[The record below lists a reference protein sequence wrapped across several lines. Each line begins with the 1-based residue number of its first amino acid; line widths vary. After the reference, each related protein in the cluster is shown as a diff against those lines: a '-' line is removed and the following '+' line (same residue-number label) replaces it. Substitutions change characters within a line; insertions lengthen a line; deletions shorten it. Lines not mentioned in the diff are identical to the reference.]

1 MRRSSTGSRRIVIIR
16 PTGRHRLKW
25 APKHIPEIMLAVW
38 QHLVLSVSS
47 VLIGLVIALAL
58 GIVCARRQRLYAFAL
73 TVTNI
78 IFVIPSLALFA
89 LLIPFLGLG
98 MEPALVGLSSY
109 CLLIL
114 LRNVVTGL
122 RGVPADVLDAADGM
136 GYGHWQRLLRIELPL
151 ALPLIVSGTRIALV
165 TVIGIAT
172 VAAFIDGGGLGTII
186 LIGIDQEYVEKILVG
201 GILTALLAV
210 IFDLVLA
217 SAEKALIR
225 WQ

>member
-1 MRRSSTGSRRIVIIR
+1 MN
-16 PTGRHRLKW
+16 W
-25 APKHIPEIMLAVW
+25 APKHIPEIALAVW

-47 VLIGLVIALAL
+47 VLIGLAIAIVLGVI
-58 GIVCARRQRLYAFAL
+58 CARRPRLYAFAL

-114 LRNVVTGL
+114 LRNIVTGL

-136 GYGHWQRLLRIELPL
+136 GYSKWQRLFRIELPL
-151 ALPLIVSGTRIALV
+151 ALPLIISGSRIALV

-186 LIGIDQEYVEKILVG
+186 LIGIDQEYAEKILVG
-201 GILTALLAV
+201 GILTALLA
-210 IFDLVLA
+210 ILFDLILTR
-217 SAEKALIR
+217 AEKLLVR

>member
-1 MRRSSTGSRRIVIIR
+1 MN
-16 PTGRHRLKW
+16 W
-25 APKHIPEIMLAVW
+25 APKHIPEIALAVW

-47 VLIGLVIALAL
+47 VLIGLVIAMVI
-58 GIVCARRQRLYAFAL
+58 GIVCARRPRLYAFAL
-73 TVTNI
+73 TISNI

-114 LRNVVTGL
+114 LRNIVTGL
-122 RGVPADVLDAADGM
+122 RGVSADVLDAADGM
-136 GYGHWQRLLRIELPL
+136 GYSRWQRLLRIELPL
-151 ALPLIVSGTRIALV
+151 ALPLIISGSRIALV

-186 LIGIDQEYVEKILVG
+186 LIGIDQEYTEKILVG
-201 GILTALLAV
+201 GILTALLAIV
-210 IFDLVLA
+210 FDLILTR
-217 SAEKALIR
+217 AEKALIR